1 MVSSGI
7 EQPAHV
13 TLNIRIVRLLATVL
27 VRNVVWEGM
36 QHAAA
41 ARCVPRCC
49 ADRRPDPH
57 HRRAAGSPMPNA
69 NATTGTF
76 AAEKE
81 QFAQADRRSKE
92 QGHLA
97 LPLKVSPT
105 ARRSEQHRAAI
116 SRRRSISHRDRKQP
130 RVAPDMAQTQ
140 QPSRTT
146 PSGGATSRSRRAT
159 TRCPRT
165 SSARSAWRLARS
177 SAAWAS
183 RRPPEQARPLA
194 SPARP
199 RAPKAGDQRGL
210 TVGGL
215 EVAGRHPPVAL
226 PPERARPASDRATSL
241 RFVKWRHDTPPADDG
256 VRRSTGATGST
267 START
272 PGPR

>member
-13 TLNIRIVRLLATVL
+13 TLNIRVVRLLATVL

-116 SRRRSISHRDRKQP
+116 SRRRSMSHRDRKQP

-146 PSGGATSRSRRAT
+146 PPERGLRQAPTGLRPDVQEQAAPGLHGDGAHDPARHGPHADRLSRHDHWRARRVPEHRRRAIN
-159 TRCPRT
+159 
-165 SSARSAWRLARS
+165 
-177 SAAWAS
+177 
-183 RRPPEQARPLA
+183 
-194 SPARP
+194 
-199 RAPKAGDQRGL
+199 
-210 TVGGL
+210 
-215 EVAGRHPPVAL
+215 EV
-226 PPERARPASDRATSL
+226 
-241 RFVKWRHDTPPADDG
+241 
-256 VRRSTGATGST
+256 
-267 START
+267 
-272 PGPR
+272 